1 MASLNKVLLIGNL
14 TRKPELKYTSGGK
27 GVMNVGVAVN
37 RRFKNAS
44 GELKDEVTFVDV
56 SVFGRQAESCSEFL
70 DKGSPVFIEGR
81 LHLDQWESQGEK
93 KSKLKVIAERVQFL
107 PRRNGKA
114 VDKGD
119 AGDAAEAEPAS
130 SATGDASGDD
140 GLPPD
145 DNVPF

>member
-14 TRKPELKYTSGGK
+14 TRAPELKYTPGGT
-27 GVMNVGVAVN
+27 GVVNLGVAVN
-37 RRFKNAS
+37 RRFKNAA
-44 GELKDEVTFVDV
+44 GDLKDEVTFVDV
-56 SVFGRQAESCSEFL
+56 SVFGKQAEAVTQYL

-81 LHLDQWESQGEK
+81 LHLDKWDYNGETRT
-93 KSKLKVIAERVQFL
+93 KLKVVAERVQFL
-107 PRRNGKA
+107 PKRNGKA

-130 SATGDASGDD
+130 SATGDAGGDD

-145 DNVPF
+145 DHVPF